1 MHCWFNFGSIEV
13 QKGVQKMYKGK
24 NYYTLNVASNGVY
37 YYYAYDTHGRCYKR
51 STGMVSK
58 RLAIEEIQRRIE
70 LGTLINRDGEQEPSM
85 YITFAEYAEPF

>member
-13 QKGVQKMYKGK
+13 QKGVQMMYKGK

-58 RLAIEEIQRRIE
+58 RALRVSWVRE
-70 LGTLINRDGEQEPSM
+70 RDIGLRLLS
-85 YITFAEYAEPF
+85 